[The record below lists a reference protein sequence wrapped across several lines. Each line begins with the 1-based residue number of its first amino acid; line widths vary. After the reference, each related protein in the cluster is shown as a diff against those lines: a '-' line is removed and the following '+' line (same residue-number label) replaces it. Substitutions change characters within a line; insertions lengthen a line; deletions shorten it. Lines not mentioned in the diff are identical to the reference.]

1 MNSRFSYMRNIS
13 FSGLKDHIGLPPSE
27 SPIIFLYSTTYNKSL
42 RRPRLLFQRRK
53 NSRGTRLAL
62 LHHGA
67 LVRKKEDC
75 LQSAFSLK
83 SAEFLDSK
91 HVGTRSYPHTL
102 VSYRSPLLLSQ

>member
-1 MNSRFSYMRNIS
+1 MNARFSYMRNIS

-27 SPIIFLYSTTYNKSL
+27 SAIIFLNSTIYNKSL

-53 NSRGTRLAL
+53 NTRGTRLAL

-75 LQSAFSLK
+75 LQSAFYLK

-102 VSYRSPLLLSQ
+102 VSCRSPLE